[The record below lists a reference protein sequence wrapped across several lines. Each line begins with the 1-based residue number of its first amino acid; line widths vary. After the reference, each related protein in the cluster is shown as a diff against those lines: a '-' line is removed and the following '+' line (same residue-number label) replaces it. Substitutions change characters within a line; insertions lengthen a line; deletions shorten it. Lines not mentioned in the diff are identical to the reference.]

1 MKCNYCWR
9 KASWSMK
16 SMLYGNTFYKFICTY
31 HFIEETLSLLEIKE
45 NLKEKLGGENNA
57 IIK

>member
-9 KASWSMK
+9 RASWSMK
-16 SMLYGNTFYKFICTY
+16 TMIYGNIFYKQICNY

-45 NLKEKLGGENNA
+45 KLKEKLGGENNA
-57 IIK
+57 INK